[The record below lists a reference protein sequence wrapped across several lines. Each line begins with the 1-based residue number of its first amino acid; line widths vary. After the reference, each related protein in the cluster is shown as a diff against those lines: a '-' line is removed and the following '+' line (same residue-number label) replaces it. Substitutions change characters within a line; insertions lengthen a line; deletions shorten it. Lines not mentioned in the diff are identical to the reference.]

1 MNDQNIYAALELT
14 DHEIRL
20 VVGQFHNQRLTVM
33 KVERVV
39 SGGIL
44 NQNIVDQEAIVNALK
59 KAIDNASKNIGSPI
73 KAVILALPSASMHRF
88 NQKVNM
94 PVQNRITSID
104 IQNAVRKA
112 IKTPLPDHLE
122 IVNVIIN
129 KCIVNGISLRRLPID
144 ESCDSF
150 IADVDLMCAD
160 KSLVYQYASIVEKAG
175 LEITEISLDGF
186 AIGKEASL
194 FEKSLDHYIV
204 LIKME
209 RQSTALSL
217 FAKGKLMS
225 TEVLNEGTA
234 QMIEAISEKHRL
246 PIEVADRLLHHNV
259 RLGLQ
264 KYPKSPIYLWS
275 ADDKNHTLTEND
287 VAGLIE
293 PHLDAWLQSIHK
305 AISPILMDNHIEIVL
320 SGESADI
327 NGLSETVARQL
338 GCQTTVY
345 ISETLGIR
353 NSALSVCAGLF
364 YVLKDQS
371 VYRNYQSAIE
381 MDQFSVKIKASMGKS
396 NPEDT
401 LGNKFKTMF
410 EKGKN

>member
-44 NQNIVDQEAIVNALK
+44 NQNIVDQNAIVNALK
-59 KAIDNASKNIGSPI
+59 KAIDNASKNIGFPI

-94 PVQNRITSID
+94 QVKDRVTSID

-112 IKTPLPDHLE
+112 IKTPLPEHLE

-144 ESCDSF
+144 ETCDSF

-204 LIKME
+204 LMKIE

-225 TEVLNEGTA
+225 TEVIKEGTA
-234 QMIEAISEKHRL
+234 QMIQAISEKHHL
-246 PIEVADRLLHHNV
+246 PIEVADRLLHHNI
-259 RLGLQ
+259 RIGLH
-264 KYPKSPIYLWS
+264 KYPKSPIYLWT
-275 ADDKNHTLTEND
+275 ADEKNHTLTEND

-293 PHLDAWLQSIHK
+293 PQLDVWLQSIHK
-305 AISPILMDNHIEIVL
+305 AISPILMDTHVEQWPIRSCCASTRL
-320 SGESADI
+320 SH
-327 NGLSETVARQL
+327 NGLYLRDLRHQKFSPKCLCR
-338 GCQTTVY
+338 
-345 ISETLGIR
+345 TL
-353 NSALSVCAGLF
+353 LC
-364 YVLKDQS
+364 LKRS
-371 VYRNYQSAIE
+371 
-381 MDQFSVKIKASMGKS
+381 KCL
-396 NPEDT
+396 P
-401 LGNKFKTMF
+401 
-410 EKGKN
+410 

>member
-44 NQNIVDQEAIVNALK
+44 NQNIVDQNAIVNALK
-59 KAIDNASKNIGSPI
+59 KAIDNASKNIGFPI

-94 PVQNRITSID
+94 QVKDRVTSID

-112 IKTPLPDHLE
+112 IKTPLPEHLE

-144 ESCDSF
+144 ETCDSF

-204 LIKME
+204 LMKIE

-225 TEVLNEGTA
+225 TEVIKEGTA
-234 QMIEAISEKHRL
+234 QMIQAISEKHHL
-246 PIEVADRLLHHNV
+246 PIEVADRLLHHNI
-259 RLGLQ
+259 RIGLH
-264 KYPKSPIYLWS
+264 KYPKSPIYLWT
-275 ADDKNHTLTEND
+275 ADEKNHTLTEND

-293 PHLDAWLQSIHK
+293 PQLDVWLQSIHK
-305 AISPILMDNHIEIVL
+305 AISPILMDTHVEIVL

-327 NGLSETVARQL
+327 NGLSEAVARQL
-338 GCQTTVY
+338 GCPTTVY

>member
-20 VVGQFHNQRLTVM
+20 VVGQFHNQRLTIL
-33 KVERVV
+33 KVERVL
-39 SGGIL
+39 SSGIL
-44 NQNIVDQEAIVNALK
+44 GQFIFDQNAVVSSLK
-59 KAIDNASKNIGSPI
+59 KALDNTAKNLGFPLKS
-73 KAVILALPSASMHRF
+73 VILALPSASMTRL
-88 NQKVNM
+88 NQKVS
-94 PVQNRITSID
+94 VEVSQRITALD
-104 IQNAVRKA
+104 LQKAVRQA
-112 IKTPLPDHLE
+112 IKIPIHKDLE

-129 KCIVNGISLRRLPID
+129 KCIVNGVTLRRLPID
-144 ESCDSF
+144 ESCESF
-150 IADVDLMCAD
+150 IADIDLLCAN
-160 KSLVYQYASIVEKAG
+160 KELVYQYAGIIEKAG

-204 LIKME
+204 LMKLE

-217 FAKGKLMS
+217 FAKGKLIS
-225 TEVLNEGTA
+225 TEVLQEGSSS
-234 QMIEAISEKHRL
+234 MIQAISEKHYL
-246 PIEVADRLLHHNV
+246 PLEVADRLLHHNV

-275 ADDKNHTLTEND
+275 SEERNFTLTEND
-287 VAGLIE
+287 VASLIE
-293 PHLDAWLQSIHK
+293 PKLDTWLQGVHK
-305 AISPILMDNHIEIVL
+305 AISPILSDSTVEIVL

-327 NGLSETVARQL
+327 NGLAETVSRQL
-338 GCQTTVY
+338 GCPCSVY
-345 ISETLGIR
+345 ISETLGVR
-353 NSALSVCAGLF
+353 SSALSVCAGLF

-371 VYRNYQSAIE
+371 VYRLYQSAVE
-381 MDQFSVKIKASMGKS
+381 MEQFSVKIKSSMGKT